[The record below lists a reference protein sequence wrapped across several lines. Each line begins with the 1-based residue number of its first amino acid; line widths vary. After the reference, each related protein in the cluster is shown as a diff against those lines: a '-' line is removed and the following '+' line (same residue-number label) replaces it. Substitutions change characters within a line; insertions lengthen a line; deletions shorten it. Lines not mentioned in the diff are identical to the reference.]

1 MTKLASEVLN
11 MSYWLNR
18 TMCDVLKEM
27 RDLNDKL
34 TSATVNQHKKTFAYL
49 IEEVQSMG
57 NRMEAALTEKGELED
72 IHEEWRQE
80 TKKMK
85 KLKAEISELS
95 QKKEDLENDAA
106 E

>member
-1 MTKLASEVLN
+1 MTILASEVLN

-34 TSATVNQHKKTFAYL
+34 TPMVVDQHKKTFAYL

-57 NRMEAALTEKGELED
+57 NRMESALTEKGELEE
-72 IHEEWRQE
+72 IHEEWRQQ

-85 KLKAEISELS
+85 KLKAEIRELA
-95 QKKEDLENDAA
+95 QKKEDLED
-106 E
+106 ES